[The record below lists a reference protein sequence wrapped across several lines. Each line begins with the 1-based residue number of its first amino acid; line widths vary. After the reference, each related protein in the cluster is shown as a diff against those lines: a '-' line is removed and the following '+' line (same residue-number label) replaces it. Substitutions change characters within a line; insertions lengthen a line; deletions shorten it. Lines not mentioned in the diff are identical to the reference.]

1 MQIKIKTRA
10 LSVSTKSSLFYRLSM
25 NSYHIVF
32 YNAWMQAEE
41 VIDNVVKEAISKPWL
56 PLPIGLKPP
65 STDSVLAE
73 LSRQGISSIPPSYNG
88 SIPYWHLQPKTG
100 SDGDKLLYKKGPL
113 DHDPVVIFL
122 VSQIYQVPSSKL
134 TGNRRMGTIL
144 LSHIRFPP
152 PTSHHQKPLHTI
164 PWCNNQVEVMQH
176 WHLTCPTPTYV
187 SNVNVFVSASCMMFV
202 FVCVSVS

>member
-1 MQIKIKTRA
+1 M
-10 LSVSTKSSLFYRLSM
+10 STKSSLFYRLSM

-32 YNAWMQAEE
+32 YNACMQAEE

-73 LSRQGISSIPPSYNG
+73 LSRQGISSIPPSYYG

-100 SDGDKLLYKKGPL
+100 SDGDKHLYKKGPL

-134 TGNRRMGTIL
+134 TGNRRTGPFCFAIL
-144 LSHIRFPP
+144 GPP
-152 PTSHHQKPLHTI
+152 LPHHTTNKHFIQYLDATTK
-164 PWCNNQVEVMQH
+164 
-176 WHLTCPTPTYV
+176 
-187 SNVNVFVSASCMMFV
+187 
-202 FVCVSVS
+202 